1 MAVSYIRGDDPY
13 AYMPLSLETP
23 KKKMT
28 AITPGASDFD
38 TYSLIYCTV
47 GGTVTYLPVLNDDA
61 ATVSETVAA
70 GWVSP
75 VMVRRVSAA
84 AATVYQL
91 LD

>member
-1 MAVSYIRGDDPY
+1 MPYNRGDDPY
-13 AYMPLSLETP
+13 AFTPLSLETP
-23 KKKMT
+23 KKRMT
-28 AITPGASDFD
+28 AVTPGASDLD
-38 TYSLIYCTV
+38 IYSLLYCTV
-47 GGTVTYLPVLNDDA
+47 GGTITYLPVLNDDGV
-61 ATVSETVAA
+61 TVSETVAA